1 MPRTVQAGPG
11 NQTRGEQM
19 QLEGL
24 AAGDR
29 GQERRQGGRIWCHK
43 QLSMP
48 LVIGMHTCGY
58 RVSLQAGIGGKGFVC
73 VCVCVCVC
81 VFTIVSLLLKPQPGS
96 E

>member
-1 MPRTVQAGPG
+1 MPRTVEAHAG

-24 AAGDR
+24 APCGE
-29 GQERRQGGRIWCHK
+29 GLERRQGGRIWSHK

-58 RVSLQAGIGGKGFVC
+58 RVSLQAGIGGKGC

-81 VFTIVSLLLKPQPGS
+81 VFTIFSLLLKPQPGA